1 MIQEKRNDNDLKRK
15 DFSEIVL
22 EPYGNNNFTK
32 PQKAQQEADKTS
44 RPGHISRK
52 LTMIVKLI
60 RICILD
66 DSTES
71 ESSIMSEEFED
82 VNGTDGKSVMEG
94 LKSVQCPYEGDD
106 LEFWLTDFELQL
118 TLIEVKS
125 QWLKRL
131 ALQRFLPVE
140 VRRNQRSVKTL

>member
-1 MIQEKRNDNDLKRK
+1 MSGFGAIKKPSESDSREEKRQR
-15 DFSEIVL
+15 L
-22 EPYGNNNFTK
+22 EEERL
-32 PQKAQQEADKTS
+32 QKAQQEADKTS
-44 RPGHISRK
+44 RPGHLSRK

-66 DSTES
+66 DCTES

-94 LKSVQCPYEGDD
+94 LKSVQCPYERDD